1 MEATTILYI
10 KYFLIF
16 LVGVFTGRIIMAI
29 QYMIMVP
36 KKRTV
41 LKPVEEHKNPISVK
55 GKSSVENNYN
65 DSTSKYPL
73 SIKKSLD
80 TMNIK

>member
-1 MEATTILYI
+1 MKTTTILYI
-10 KYFLIF
+10 QYFLIF
-16 LVGVFTGRIIMAI
+16 LVGVFYRKNNHVNTIYDYGA
-29 QYMIMVP
+29 

-41 LKPVEEHKNPISVK
+41 LKPVDEHKNPISVK

-65 DSTSKYPL
+65 DSASKYPL
-73 SIKKSLD
+73 SIRKSLD